1 MQHEEGPKGWF
12 KALMG
17 TAAAREK
24 RRRAGIIITVWWLLW
39 KERNKRIFELRS
51 ASIIQLSNLIQDN
64 ISLLQ
69 SAGVMPHLE

>member
-24 RRRAGIIITVWWLLW
+24 RRRAGIIITVWWLL
-39 KERNKRIFELRS
+39 
-51 ASIIQLSNLIQDN
+51 
-64 ISLLQ
+64 
-69 SAGVMPHLE
+69 